1 MCQISSKFIKSF
13 CYIFTL
19 DLYMNLE
26 MTYWRLKNLVKSQH
40 EGMNTAVVHELS
52 GNSQVTWFEF
62 ALRSAMT
69 KGNNFVLHIF
79 IEICQLTFRHVTR
92 ASSHLGNEIE
102 FYSVGRWRWHSFPS
116 LNYCPHKDRC
126 WPFKIPLVCLRPF
139 TVCDIFIWRN

>member
-1 MCQISSKFIKSF
+1 MCQISSKFKEFLLHFHSRP
-13 CYIFTL
+13 L
-19 DLYMNLE
+19 HEPGNDL
-26 MTYWRLKNLVKSQH
+26 LKTENLVKSQH

-79 IEICQLTFRHVTR
+79 IEICQLIFCHVTR

>member
-1 MCQISSKFIKSF
+1 M
-13 CYIFTL
+13 FTL

-79 IEICQLTFRHVTR
+79 IENMSTNISACDSGLITPRQRNRVLFCRQMEVAQL
-92 ASSHLGNEIE
+92 
-102 FYSVGRWRWHSFPS
+102 SF
-116 LNYCPHKDRC
+116 
-126 WPFKIPLVCLRPF
+126 FKLLS
-139 TVCDIFIWRN
+139 T